1 MHRDHQ
7 GAAEGVMQDHIDNAA
22 IDRPRPRA
30 RGRRTDQ
37 FRGNVFVAN
46 LPRGVTDEQL
56 AQAFDQ
62 FGFVVGAFVA
72 RDPVTRSPMT
82 YGLVDLAP
90 AAAAAEAVAAL
101 NGTKIAGRTVEVRLS
116 DPTQYLTIPMPPRA
130 AHGPS
135 AHAPSV
141 HAGSAATTSY
151 YRPAMPARTMAPRK
165 PVQVEYRSIARRS

>member
-1 MHRDHQ
+1 MVALGTT
-7 GAAEGVMQDHIDNAA
+7 GAVESIMQDHSDNAA
-22 IDRPRPRA
+22 TIRPRPRA

-46 LPRGVTDEQL
+46 LPRGFTDEQL

-101 NGTKIAGRTVEVRLS
+101 NGSKIAGRVVEVRIS
-116 DPTQYLTIPMPPRA
+116 DPTQYLTIPMPPRSA
-130 AHGPS
+130 SAPS
-135 AHAPSV
+135 AGA
-141 HAGSAATTSY
+141 TSY

>member
-1 MHRDHQ
+1 
-7 GAAEGVMQDHIDNAA
+7 MQDHSDNAA
-22 IDRPRPRA
+22 MIRPRPRA

-46 LPRGVTDEQL
+46 LPRGCTDEQL

-62 FGFVVGAFVA
+62 YGFVVGAFVA

-82 YGLVDLAP
+82 YGLVDIAP

-101 NGTKIAGRTVEVRLS
+101 NGSKIAGRVVEVRIS

-130 AHGPS
+130 ANVAS
-135 AHAPSV
+135 APTA
-141 HAGSAATTSY
+141 SY
-151 YRPAMPARTMAPRK
+151 YRPVMPARTMAPRK

>member
-1 MHRDHQ
+1 
-7 GAAEGVMQDHIDNAA
+7 MQDYTDNAA
-22 IDRPRPRA
+22 IVRPRPRP

-101 NGTKIAGRTVEVRLS
+101 NGTKIAGRVVEVRIS

-130 AHGPS
+130 ASPPGSPS
-135 AHAPSV
+135 
-141 HAGSAATTSY
+141 TSY

>member
-1 MHRDHQ
+1 
-7 GAAEGVMQDHIDNAA
+7 MQDYTDNAA
-22 IDRPRPRA
+22 IVRPRPRA

-46 LPRGVTDEQL
+46 LPRGMTDEQL

-101 NGTKIAGRTVEVRLS
+101 NGKKIAGRVVEVRIS

-130 AHGPS
+130 ASSPS
-135 AHAPSV
+135 AP
-141 HAGSAATTSY
+141 TTSY

>member
-1 MHRDHQ
+1 
-7 GAAEGVMQDHIDNAA
+7 MQNHTDNAA
-22 IDRPRPRA
+22 IARPRPRA

-37 FRGNVFVAN
+37 FRGNIFVAN
-46 LPRGVTDEQL
+46 LPRGCTDEQL

-101 NGTKIAGRTVEVRLS
+101 NGSKIAGRVVEVRMS
-116 DPTQYLTIPMPPRA
+116 DPTQYLTIPAPPRA
-130 AHGPS
+130 AS
-135 AHAPSV
+135 APA
-141 HAGSAATTSY
+141 ASASY
-151 YRPAMPARTMAPRK
+151 YRPMTARVTAPRK